1 MPQEKLSRSIGV
13 FTLVSQP
20 PNFGEA
26 LSVMQVIDKFDILIL
41 CFKTP
46 AQLIPLAQLQ
56 QQWSLLLKG
65 FKDKVVLTSWD
76 EDFSEISV
84 LPEGFADA
92 TILTISKTVYAHL
105 ASMGIKTELVPR
117 VKGYHNVFYRTAYRS
132 SCALDYIVQHY
143 GAKQ

>member
-26 LSVMQVIDKFDILIL
+26 LSVMQVIDKFDILVL

-84 LPEGFADA
+84 LPEGFAGA
-92 TILTISKTVYAHL
+92 IILTISKTVYAHL

-117 VKGYHNVFYRTAYRS
+117 IKGYHSIFYRKAYRE
-132 SCALDYIVQHY
+132 SCSLDWVTQNY
-143 GAKQ
+143 GQKR